1 MSGVHTTT
9 SDVDV
14 DLGRLFSSLA
24 VGWRRIVAVAFVV
37 TGLAL
42 MLAWMATPLY
52 RAETRLLIETRE
64 SVFTRPENNADADRP
79 ILDEEGVT
87 SQVEVIGSTDILKQ
101 VAKQLNLAGLKEFD
115 EAVDMSIVDRLMI
128 IAGFK
133 SDPSEIPAEER
144 VLKAVREKLSV
155 YRVEKSRVIVIEF
168 SSEDPKLAAEV
179 PNAIADAYIAVSR
192 DAKQLSN
199 ADATEWLKPEIEDLT
214 RRVKEAEAKVATYRS
229 QSDLL
234 IGQNN
239 SVLATQQLSEL
250 SSELSRVRASRAAAE
265 ANAEGVR
272 AALESGASL
281 DALPDVLS
289 SGLIQR
295 LREREVQLKAD
306 IADLSTTLL
315 DNHPRLRSMRSQLAD
330 LEIQIRAEAQN
341 VLKALQ
347 TEARTAQLRE
357 QQLVADLNGLKAASA
372 RAGDQEVELR
382 ALEREAA
389 AQRELLESY
398 LTRYREASSRNERS
412 YMPADARI
420 FSRATVPAE
429 PFFPKILPI
438 VGAALVA
445 SLLVMSVVTLLQE
458 LFSGRAMRPAQGAR
472 VAPVEDIVMP
482 ASQPAA
488 ANDTLAVPVAAAR
501 AEAPKTAVSAG
512 APASTPVAAANA
524 PAPEPVAARSAA
536 AREPAKPARPEIP
549 ASLVEPVRP
558 RPSIGEVSVENAA
571 EKLIAGGATR
581 AIFVS
586 PEGDEAAATA
596 VLVAREV
603 ADAGLRVLLLDLTAN
618 GAASRPMLESGAY
631 PGITNLLASEAQFTD
646 VIHGDLYSDCHV
658 IPVGTAD
665 AARAMRAIDRLPII
679 MNSLT
684 TAYDVVVVECG
695 PADGDSIRRLVGGA
709 TEVMVSVLEP
719 TDEAIAQAAA
729 DIEAKGFGKP
739 TLVSPAGH
747 VPPSSPMPG
756 RSAA

>member
-24 VGWRRIVAVAFVV
+24 VNWRRIVAVAFVV

-42 MLAWMATPLY
+42 MFAWMATPLY

-64 SVFTRPENNADADRP
+64 SVFTRPEAGTDADRP

-87 SQVEVIGSTDILKQ
+87 SQVEVIGSTEILKQ
-101 VAKQLNLAGLKEFD
+101 VASKLNLADLKEFD
-115 EAVDMSIVDRLMI
+115 EAVEMSVLDRLMV
-128 IAGFK
+128 IAGFR
-133 SDPSEIPAEER
+133 SDPGEIPAEER

-168 SSEDPKLAAEV
+168 ASEDPKLAAEV

-199 ADATEWLKPEIEDLT
+199 SDATDWLKPEIEDLT
-214 RRVKEAEAKVATYRS
+214 GRVKEAEAKVATYRS

-234 IGQNN
+234 VGQNN

-250 SSELSRVRASRAAAE
+250 STELSRVRANRAAAE

-272 AALESGASL
+272 AALQAGASL
-281 DALPDVLS
+281 DTLPDVLS

-330 LEIQIRAEAQN
+330 LETQIRAEAQN

-357 QQLVADLNGLKAASA
+357 QQLVADLNRLKAASA
-372 RAGDQEVELR
+372 RAGEQEVELR

-412 YMPADARI
+412 YLPADARI

-445 SLLVMSVVTLLQE
+445 SLLIMSVITLLQE
-458 LFSGRAMRPAQGAR
+458 LFSGRAMRPSASAR
-472 VAPVEDIVMP
+472 VAPVDEVAMP
-482 ASQPAA
+482 AGRSAVLSEMSAPAAVPAA
-488 ANDTLAVPVAAAR
+488 AVAVPGATPAPS
-501 AEAPKTAVSAG
+501 EAS
-512 APASTPVAAANA
+512 PAS
-524 PAPEPVAARSAA
+524 EPVARQ
-536 AREPAKPARPEIP
+536 PAKPVPVRPDIP

-618 GAASRPMLESGAY
+618 GAASRPMLESGSY
-631 PGITNLLASEAQFTD
+631 PGITNLLAAEAQFTD

-665 AARAMRAIDRLPII
+665 AARATRAIDRLPII

-695 PADGDSIRRLVGGA
+695 PADGESIRRLVAGA
-709 TEVMVSVLEP
+709 TEVMVSVIEP
-719 TDEAIAQAAA
+719 SDEAVVQAAA
-729 DIEAKGFGKP
+729 DLEAKGFGKP
-739 TLVSPAGH
+739 TLVTPAGH